1 MILFYWIFYALFCY
15 FIGLSFLLSTVESF
29 AEPLVMT
36 GSVQHQIPVTHA
48 SKDYPNGFKEISVLE
63 YEISDLM
70 RHQMYRRVQRRL
82 EQQDT
87 SIVASYALPKSVQ
100 LGMAK
105 VPVFDQ
111 GLQGTCATFAATA
124 AIDAALG
131 RGDYV
136 SQLCLLQLNTYLG
149 DHMEENGLS
158 EWYSGW
164 MGNTSISVL
173 TTIEKFGIIS
183 KENQHRYTCGGVLF
197 YPYLL
202 APAKGMTLEEYKQHN
217 EFPLQTAVNWQPLL
231 EKENLQADP
240 EVIQK
245 IKTALNSGSRV
256 VIGTLLPRVD
266 LGIAG
271 ATGQYHYFNDT
282 WVLTHEIAQDLLYS
296 KKISAHAMVITGY
309 DDEAT
314 AIDESG
320 QIHQGLFTLR
330 SSWGYWVGDWGNFY
344 MSYDYAQTLIG
355 DSIAIGKM
363 QKP

>member
-1 MILFYWIFYALFCY
+1 MRY
-15 FIGLSFLLSTVESF
+15 FIYLVGLSFMLSSVESF
-29 AEPLVMT
+29 AAPLLMI
-36 GSVQHQIPVTHA
+36 GSAQYQVPVTRA
-48 SKDYPNGFKEISVLE
+48 SKDYPNGFKEIRVLE
-63 YEISDLM
+63 YEISDHM
-70 RHQMYRRVQRRL
+70 RYQMYRRVQRRL

-87 SIVASYALPKSVQ
+87 SIVASPALPKSVQ

-124 AIDAALG
+124 AVDAALG

-136 SQLCLLQLNTYLG
+136 SQLCLLQLNTYLR
-149 DHMEENGLS
+149 DHLEENGLS
-158 EWYSGW
+158 EWHSGW
-164 MGNTSISVL
+164 MGDTLISVL
-173 TTIEKFGIIS
+173 TKMDKFGIIS

-202 APAKGMTLEEYKQHN
+202 EPAKGMSLEEYQQHN
-217 EFPLQTAVNWQPLL
+217 EFPLQAAVNWHPLL
-231 EKENLQADP
+231 EKEDLQADP

-245 IKTALNSGSRV
+245 IKTALHSGSRV

-271 ATGQYHYFNDT
+271 ATGQYHYFSDT

-296 KKISAHAMVITGY
+296 KKIFGHAMVITGY

-314 AIDESG
+314 AKDRSG
-320 QIHQGLFTLR
+320 QFHQGLFTLR
-330 SSWGYWVGDWGNFY
+330 NSWGSWVGDWGNFY

-355 DSIAIGKM
+355 ESIAIGKM
-363 QKP
+363 QTP